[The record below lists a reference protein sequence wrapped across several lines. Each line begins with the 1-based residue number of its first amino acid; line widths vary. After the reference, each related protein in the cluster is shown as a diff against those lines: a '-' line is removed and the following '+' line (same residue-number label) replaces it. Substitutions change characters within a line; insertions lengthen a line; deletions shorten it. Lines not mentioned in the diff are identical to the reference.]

1 MIIRTSAN
9 PGYRMKLSQLLLLLF
24 GLAALSASSALCQTS
39 NPAKSADREK
49 TAQDGQQLLEDGR
62 STLDVPTLNSAR
74 KIFEECARPEDKNSF
89 CYFNLALTD
98 FYLKKAEDLAKH
110 SEAAKRW
117 LDTAIADAQSAVALN
132 ERSSDIHALLG
143 DLYGAKITGMASGM
157 HYGPKA
163 NAEIQRAFQLDPDN
177 SRAFAAA
184 GRKYLY
190 TPSMFGGDLNKA
202 IESFRK
208 ATETDPHFDE
218 NFVWLAIA
226 YRKKGD
232 SVDAQQALSE
242 ALQLNSHSVFALR
255 VKSGAEQ

>member
-1 MIIRTSAN
+1 MIIRASAN
-9 PGYRMKLSQLLLLLF
+9 PGNRVKLTQLLLFLC
-24 GLAALSASSALCQTS
+24 GLAALSASSALCQMS
-39 NPAKSADREK
+39 DPAKSADREK
-49 TAQDGQQLLEDGR
+49 TVQDGERLLEGGR

-74 KIFEECARPEDKNSF
+74 KIFEACAGPEDKNSL

-98 FYLKKAEDLAKH
+98 FCLKKAEDLTKH

-117 LDTAIADAQSAVALN
+117 LDTAIADAQSAEALN
-132 ERSSDIHALLG
+132 ERSPDIHALLG

-242 ALQLNSHSVFALR
+242 ALQLNSHNVFALR